1 MAEYKKQVSAA
12 VKSEVSPRQMCG
24 QPASKGYYTGKA
36 KIIRNNDDLAAFK
49 LGEILICDA
58 IEPQMTYIIALA
70 GAIVERRGGMLI
82 HGAIIAREFSI
93 PCVNGVDN
101 ILNHIS
107 DGDEITVDGYLGIVT
122 LGKADF
128 DLEFR
133 KIV

>member
-1 MAEYKKQVSAA
+1 MTIKNKKKIVSNI
-12 VKSEVSPRQMCG
+12 EISPRQMCG
-24 QPASKGYYTGKA
+24 QPAAKGYYGGKA
-36 KIIRNNDDLAAFK
+36 RIVRNSDDLATFK

-93 PCVNGVDN
+93 PCVNGVEN
-101 ILNHIS
+101 ILNHIN

-128 DLEFR
+128 DLEFK